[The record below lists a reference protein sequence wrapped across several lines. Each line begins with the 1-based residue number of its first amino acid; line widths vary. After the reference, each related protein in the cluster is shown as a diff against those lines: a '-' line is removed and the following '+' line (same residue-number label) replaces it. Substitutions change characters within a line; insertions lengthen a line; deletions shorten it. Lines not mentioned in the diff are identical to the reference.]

1 MTHVAL
7 EAAAA
12 LEKENVSAEVIDL
25 RSLRPLDEDTLVA
38 SVERTHRLV
47 VVHEGWPY
55 GGVGAEIADRVQRLA
70 FDALDAPVVRVSTL
84 DVPMPYNAALEQAV
98 HAQREARRGCCE
110 EAFGT
115 RESVMAKILDMPKL
129 SPTMEEGV
137 LSVWHKKEGDAVA
150 VDDLLAEVETDK
162 ATMEFRSFDQGT
174 LLKILV
180 PAGAQVKLGQPVAV
194 LGSPGEDVAGLAG
207 LAAAPAA
214 APQAASPAAA
224 APARAA
230 FGQTSDTTGPPREAR
245 VTETLPPPATRKPP
259 VGHTL
264 DRTAYASEGGG
275 NGRAAEGGRVRAS
288 PYVRK
293 VARELGIDLQGAQG
307 TGPGGRVVPSDLE
320 GMRTVTSAALTR
332 TTPAP
337 IFARGPAAERGDEP
351 EVRPLSPMRKT
362 IARRLTESK
371 TTVPHFYLS
380 IDVDTGQL
388 VKLRERI
395 NDELSA
401 GGEAKSNGAS
411 RPVGDGGPPAPLK
424 VSLND
429 LLIKACAVALV
440 NVPACNASFT
450 PEAILVHKRVD
461 ISVAVAIP
469 EGLVTPVVRRADQ
482 KSVVAIAREVRD
494 LAARARARKLKPEE
508 MQDGT
513 FSISNLG
520 MFGIDQFAA
529 VINPP
534 EGAILAVGQVR
545 DVPVV
550 VGDTIAPGKRLALTL
565 SCDHRVVDG
574 AVGAAFL
581 AELRRLIEHPIR
593 VLTG

>member
-1 MTHVAL
+1 
-7 EAAAA
+7 
-12 LEKENVSAEVIDL
+12 
-25 RSLRPLDEDTLVA
+25 
-38 SVERTHRLV
+38 
-47 VVHEGWPY
+47 
-55 GGVGAEIADRVQRLA
+55 
-70 FDALDAPVVRVSTL
+70 
-84 DVPMPYNAALEQAV
+84 
-98 HAQREARRGCCE
+98 
-110 EAFGT
+110 
-115 RESVMAKILDMPKL
+115 MAKILDMPKL

-162 ATMEFRSFDQGT
+162 ATMEFRSFDKGT
-174 LLKILV
+174 ILKILV

-194 LGSPGEDVAGLAG
+194 VGAPGEDVSG
-207 LAAAPAA
+207 LAAASAPSPAPAA
-214 APQAASPAAA
+214 AQAPAAET
-224 APARAA
+224 APAATPKTEAAARSAEPRA
-230 FGQTSDTTGPPREAR
+230 
-245 VTETLPPPATRKPP
+245 TETLPPPATRKPA
-259 VGHTL
+259 VGHAL
-264 DRTAYASEGGG
+264 DRTSYLSEAAG
-275 NGRAAEGGRVRAS
+275 NGTHSTGGRVIAS

-293 VARELGIDLQGAQG
+293 VAREMGIDLQGAQG
-307 TGPGGRVVPSDLE
+307 TGPGGRVIPADLE
-320 GMRTVTSAALTR
+320 GMRSSTSAALAR
-332 TTPAP
+332 ATPAP
-337 IFARGPAAERGDEP
+337 LGARAPAADRSDEV
-351 EVRPLSPMRKT
+351 ETVPLSPMRKT

-380 IDVDTGQL
+380 IDVDAEQL

-395 NDELSA
+395 NDELASSGEGSA
-401 GGEAKSNGAS
+401 NGEGK
-411 RPVGDGGPPAPLK
+411 PLK

-429 LLIKACAVALV
+429 LLVKACAVALV
-440 NVPACNASFT
+440 RVPACNASFT
-450 PEAILVHKRVD
+450 PDAILLHKRVD

-469 EGLVTPVVRRADQ
+469 DGLVTPVVRRADQ
-482 KSVVAIAREVRD
+482 KSVVAIAREVRE
-494 LAARARARKLKPEE
+494 LASRARARKLKPEE

-550 VGDTIAPGKRLALTL
+550 TDGAIAPGKRLAMTL

-581 AELRRLIEHPIR
+581 AELRRLVEHPLR

>member
-1 MTHVAL
+1 
-7 EAAAA
+7 
-12 LEKENVSAEVIDL
+12 
-25 RSLRPLDEDTLVA
+25 
-38 SVERTHRLV
+38 
-47 VVHEGWPY
+47 
-55 GGVGAEIADRVQRLA
+55 
-70 FDALDAPVVRVSTL
+70 
-84 DVPMPYNAALEQAV
+84 
-98 HAQREARRGCCE
+98 
-110 EAFGT
+110 
-115 RESVMAKILDMPKL
+115 MAKILDMPKL

-137 LSVWHKKEGDAVA
+137 LSVWHKKEGEAVA

-180 PAGAQVKLGQPVAV
+180 PAGSNVKLGQPVAV
-194 LGSPGEDVAGLAG
+194 VGSPGEDVSALAG
-207 LAAAPAA
+207 QAAAAQPAPAA
-214 APQAASPAAA
+214 APKAVSA
-224 APARAA
+224 APAPEA
-230 FGQTSDTTGPPREAR
+230 PPATASAQPAAR
-245 VTETLPPPATRKPP
+245 VEVRPIETLPPPATRKPP
-259 VGHTL
+259 VGNVL
-264 DRTAYASEGGG
+264 DRTAYAAEAVG
-275 NGRAAEGGRVRAS
+275 NGRPAGGGRVLAS

-293 VARELGIDLQGAQG
+293 VAREMGIDLQGAQG
-307 TGPGGRVVPSDLE
+307 TGPGGRVVPADLE
-320 GMRTVTSAALTR
+320 GMRAASSTALAR
-332 TTPAP
+332 TTQAP
-337 IFARGPAAERGDEP
+337 VAMRGPAIDREEP
-351 EVRPLSPMRKT
+351 ESVPLSPMRKT

-380 IDVDTGQL
+380 IDVDAAEL
-388 VKLRERI
+388 VKLREQI
-395 NDELSA
+395 NDEIASSGEGKA
-401 GGEAKSNGAS
+401 NGEAK
-411 RPVGDGGPPAPLK
+411 PLK

-440 NVPACNASFT
+440 QVPACNASFT
-450 PEAILVHKRVD
+450 PDAILLHKRVD

-469 EGLVTPVVRRADQ
+469 DGLVTPVLRRADQ

-545 DVPVV
+545 EVPVIV
-550 VGDTIAPGKRLALTL
+550 DGAVAAGKRLAMTL

-581 AELRRLIEHPIR
+581 AELRRLIEHPLR